1 MFKNLFKKKKK
12 LETYRSMWGNTPL
25 ITFNTQGSL
34 TEFIGG
40 NTLKETP
47 KDLRQDMKPVEVWE
61 MLKTEKPNIDCVD
74 LNQKIKSVKER
85 IQVIK
90 QHMRDIPNDEYEVL
104 GYLQARKRYK
114 KNEGFFQWPITT
126 NELINTLCKQ
136 YTLKIARFEEWYTL
150 IPEEGI
156 QELGKFRAACQKI
169 RDEKPVIRLIVPDK
183 AEEKK
188 ERKRDPILLASSPFG
203 RWDYILGAWDKEVA
217 IVDDFIYN
225 GK

>member
-1 MFKNLFKKKKK
+1 
-12 LETYRSMWGNTPL
+12 
-25 ITFNTQGSL
+25 
-34 TEFIGG
+34 
-40 NTLKETP
+40 
-47 KDLRQDMKPVEVWE
+47 MKPVEVWE

-85 IQVIK
+85 IQVIE